1 MAKLIVWN
9 LMSLDGFFEGPDP
22 ADFSWHMSAWSED
35 LEALST
41 QQGEDAAALVFGRVT
56 YQGMASFWPH
66 ETGPIADFMN
76 TTPKFAASHTLQRAD
91 WAKTTLTRDPAKD
104 VAALKSQSAKNVYVF
119 GSANLCSTLRQHD
132 LIDEWRVC
140 VAPIFLGA
148 GAPLFK
154 AHDPAHGLALLEAR
168 ALQKG
173 AVLLR
178 YAPMR

>member
-1 MAKLIVWN
+1 MGKLIVWN

-35 LEALST
+35 LEQLSAE
-41 QQGEDAAALVFGRVT
+41 QGEDASALLFGRIT
-56 YQGMASFWPH
+56 YQGMASFWPN

-76 TTPKFAASHTLQRAD
+76 TIPKLVASHTLQSAD
-91 WAKTTLTRDPAKD
+91 WQNSRLTGD
-104 VAALKSQSAKNVYVF
+104 VAADVAQLKRDSAKNIYVF

-132 LIDEWRVC
+132 LIDEWRIAI
-140 VAPIFLGA
+140 APLFLGA

-154 AHDPAHGLALLEAR
+154 AHDPRHGLKLLEAR
-168 ALQKG
+168 ALKMG

-178 YAPMR
+178 YAPA